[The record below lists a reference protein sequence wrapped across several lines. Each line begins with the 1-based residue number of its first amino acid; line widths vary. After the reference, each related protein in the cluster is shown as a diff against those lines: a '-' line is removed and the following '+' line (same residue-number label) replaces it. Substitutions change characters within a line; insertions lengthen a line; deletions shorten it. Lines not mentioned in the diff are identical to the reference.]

1 MNILCILSYIYFF
14 VIFYSLNLNN
24 RNENFLTVRRLMND
38 EKEESG
44 IASTSDKENENNNRS
59 DENELKEE
67 DPLSTKMNQKNSN
80 SSDKE
85 PNDIS
90 HDESKTNSKGSQT
103 IQKEPKEKK
112 NSNPNLDSSKNSNEN
127 AVRSVDISEHNSNNP
142 ETKEENGEGTLE
154 LEINENAETGQEP
167 PNRLHFDNIDD
178 EVPHYSA
185 LRYNKVEKDVTDDML
200 LYNMMSD
207 QNRKSCS
214 INNGGCSDDQICI
227 NINNIGVKC
236 ICKDGYLL
244 GTKCILL
251 NSYSFHQCFSIVIY
265 IILFLLLFV

>member
-24 RNENFLTVRRLMND
+24 KNENFLVVRRLMND
-38 EKEESG
+38 EKGEG
-44 IASTSDKENENNNRS
+44 GFTSKNKENGNNNRS
-59 DENELKEE
+59 NENELKEE
-67 DPLSTKMNQKNSN
+67 GSLPTKMNEKNSN
-80 SSDKE
+80 SSDKQ

-90 HDESKTNSKGSQT
+90 HDESKSNSNNSQN
-103 IQKEPKEKK
+103 IQKEPEEKE
-112 NSNPNLDSSKNSNEN
+112 NSNPNLDSSKNSSES
-127 AVRSVDISEHNSNNP
+127 ATRSVDISEHNSNNP
-142 ETKEENGEGTLE
+142 ETKEENGEEPLD
-154 LEINENAETGQEP
+154 LEINENAEIGQEP
-167 PNRLHFDNIDD
+167 PNRLHFDNVDD

-185 LRYNKVEKDVTDDML
+185 LRYNKVEKNVTDEML

-207 QNRKSCS
+207 QNRKSCA

-244 GTKCILL
+244 GTKCIIL
-251 NSYSFHQCFSIVIY
+251 NSYSCHPFFSILIY
-265 IILFLLLFV
+265 ITLFLLLFV

>member
-1 MNILCILSYIYFF
+1 MNILYILSYINFF

-24 RNENFLTVRRLMND
+24 RNENFLTVRRLM
-38 EKEESG
+38 
-44 IASTSDKENENNNRS
+44 SDQTEGGGVGSEDNVNKNNNRS
-59 DENELKEE
+59 DENKLKEE
-67 DPLSTKMNQKNSN
+67 DALSTEMTEKNSS
-80 SSDKE
+80 SSDKQ

-90 HDESKTNSKGSQT
+90 QDESKNNSKSSES
-103 IQKEPKEKK
+103 IQKEREEKE
-112 NSNPNLDSSKNSNEN
+112 NSNPNLDSSKNSSESTT
-127 AVRSVDISEHNSNNP
+127 RSVDISEHNSNNA
-142 ETKEENGEGTLE
+142 ETKDENGEETLE
-154 LEINENAETGQEP
+154 LEINENADRGQEP

-200 LYNMMSD
+200 LYNMMSHE
-207 QNRKSCS
+207 NKKSCS
-214 INNGGCSDDQICI
+214 INNGGCSDDQLCI

-251 NSYSFHQCFSIVIY
+251 NSYSFHPFFSIIIY

>member
-24 RNENFLTVRRLMND
+24 RNENFLVVRRLMND
-38 EKEESG
+38 EKGEGAVPSANKG
-44 IASTSDKENENNNRS
+44 NENNNRS
-59 DENELKEE
+59 NEHKLKEE
-67 DPLSTKMNQKNSN
+67 GPLPTKINQKNSS
-80 SSDKE
+80 SSDKQA
-85 PNDIS
+85 NDIS
-90 HDESKTNSKGSQT
+90 HDESKRNSKSSQT
-103 IQKEPKEKK
+103 IQKEPEEKE
-112 NSNPNLDSSKNSNEN
+112 NSNPNLDSSKNSSEN
-127 AVRSVDISEHNSNNP
+127 ATRSVDISEHNSNNP
-142 ETKEENGEGTLE
+142 ETKEETLE
-154 LEINENAETGQEP
+154 LEINENAERGQEP

-200 LYNMMSD
+200 LYDMMND

-251 NSYSFHQCFSIVIY
+251 NSYSFHPFFSIVIY